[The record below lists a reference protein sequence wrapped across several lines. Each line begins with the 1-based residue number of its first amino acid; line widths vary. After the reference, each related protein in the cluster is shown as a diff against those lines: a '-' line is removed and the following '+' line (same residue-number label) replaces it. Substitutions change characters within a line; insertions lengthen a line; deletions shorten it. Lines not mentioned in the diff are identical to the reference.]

1 MRMLTTPTFNFSFMH
16 LPLKIII
23 FQELGSMNVTQTA
36 RGYLM
41 TPPDMAPLN
50 VAAGNR
56 GAVGV

>member
-1 MRMLTTPTFNFSFMH
+1 
-16 LPLKIII
+16 
-23 FQELGSMNVTQTA
+23 MNVTQTA